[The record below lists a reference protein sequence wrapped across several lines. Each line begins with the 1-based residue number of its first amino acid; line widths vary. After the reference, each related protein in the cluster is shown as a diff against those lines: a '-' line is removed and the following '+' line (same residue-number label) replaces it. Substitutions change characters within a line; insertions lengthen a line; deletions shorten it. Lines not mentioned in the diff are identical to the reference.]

1 MTSIHF
7 MTHACAFQQFGGF
20 SADSLADRMIDAQ
33 ASVLITS
40 DGVWRGEK
48 IIHLKEISDKA
59 IAKCGDANLEVKHC
73 IVVNHL
79 PRLAVNKADENTNQS
94 PTKRKQ
100 YDYTVRANVR
110 IFSD

>member
-1 MTSIHF
+1 MINSF
-7 MTHACAFQQFGGF
+7 SFEQFGGF
-20 SADSLADRMIDAQ
+20 SADSLADRMINAQ

-59 IAKCGDANLEVKHC
+59 IAKCGDANLDVKHC

-100 YDYTVRANVR
+100 YDYTVRDNV
-110 IFSD
+110 